1 MCVCYHD
8 ELKQYAW
15 IGLCSVLRPRQHSI
29 GFVGDGFYRS
39 KDPTNSIKILKET
52 ECIDLHWTTSVGSG
66 SEHLKRWSEGQ
77 KLAVFASSL
86 RCFFTNSPELTT
98 VTVCWPEFHTINSTD
113 RLQSVLNTAARLIVG
128 AKKHDHIK
136 HVLRD
141 RLHWLPVPQRVQ
153 FKLSADIQGSAWT
166 DTVAHR
172 RPLSTSHIRRQQ
184 TETPIRHS
192 WRPCSL
198 FLCHALWHPHIC
210 CGRT

>member
-141 RLHWLPVPQRVQ
+141 DLHWLLTPVSGSRCGTFQRQISQNGAFLADRTNGRAIVTLLR
-153 FKLSADIQGSAWT
+153 LSS
-166 DTVAHR
+166 VVVV
-172 RPLSTSHIRRQQ
+172 SVVV
-184 TETPIRHS
+184 
-192 WRPCSL
+192 CNVMY
-198 FLCHALWHPHIC
+198 
-210 CGRT
+210 CG